1 MIKLGLSSPTRFGL
15 RQEQAE
21 RPTSLVPLEAGVCQ
35 DLMWTLRSVIQRGNA
50 LFDWLDSERD
60 KARSLGI
67 ESIIV
72 ELLALTEGVRL
83 RHIYDA
89 LEEAVESKSGCEI
102 TEEGLAALHRAERLV
117 ADAER
122 RIPASAMPAKR
133 SMVLSGRSGSMS
145 EISTS
150 SNTMTVL
157 AFVFVGT
164 MGLAALAFA
173 IYLATRKR

>member
-1 MIKLGLSSPTRFGL
+1 MMRLGLSTPARFGL

-21 RPTSLVPLEAGVCQ
+21 RPSSLVPLEAGTCQ
-35 DLMWTLRSVIQRGNA
+35 DLMWTLRSIIQRGNV

-67 ESIIV
+67 EAIIV
-72 ELLALTEGVRL
+72 ELLALVEGVRL

-102 TEEGLAALHRAERLV
+102 TEEGLAALHRAERLI

-122 RIPASAMPAKR
+122 RIPASAAPAKKA
-133 SMVLSGRSGSMS
+133 MILSGRSSGSLS
-145 EISTS
+145 ETSSS
-150 SNTMTVL
+150 SNTMTIL

-164 MGLAALAFA
+164 MGIAALGLA
-173 IYLATRKR
+173 IYLATRK